1 MYHQTKTNKQT
12 KQKTLQT
19 PGVPVVP
26 QGLMNLASIHED
38 VGSIPKPL
46 SEARD
51 WTHILMASIHEDVGS
66 IPGLAQ
72 WFRDPVLPW
81 AVEQVADAAQI
92 WHCCDYGIDWQLQLW
107 FDP

>member
-38 VGSIPKPL
+38 VGSIP
-46 SEARD
+46 
-51 WTHILMASIHEDVGS
+51 
-66 IPGLAQ
+66 GLAQ
-72 WFRDPVLPW
+72 WFRDPVLP
-81 AVEQVADAAQI
+81 
-92 WHCCDYGIDWQLQLW
+92 
-107 FDP
+107 